1 MPGRLGNQTGRPRG
15 FAGLAAYIK
24 ERTNDGRRLADF
36 AIDLL
41 DGKLIDGETVYPAK
55 EPGGEPTV
63 IRYQQT
69 PPPRQGSRPRSGSR
83 TAAGVRRLRSWP

>member
-1 MPGRLGNQTGRPRG
+1 VTGKGFMPAVRATTWLRGSRRLQ
-15 FAGLAAYIK
+15 K
-24 ERTNDGRRLADF
+24 ERTYGRGLADF
-36 AIDLL
+36 TIDLL